1 MQVLFNIDH
10 YDAYTYLI
18 IGPISF
24 FASLLFIILNICFKE
39 ARRFPGNILII
50 ISVAELGLCV
60 HWFAS
65 GLYSP
70 SIMGVIVEDKGYFC
84 RVNSYF
90 AVTFGSIEFIYHLA
104 FLFSI
109 IIMFRNTMKEVKF
122 KQLFIVL
129 PMIIVMIV
137 VFFSFKNDNLGKNI
151 YGTCSINQVQH
162 GVKLYTLAI
171 GAYMLTGAYALL
183 ILRRFIRMTK
193 REITRQDDFY
203 SFYFNYTILIFVLY
217 TLAGLMFIIGA
228 QILECDSSGTPE
240 EKRTC
245 YKWFYFSRICNNVKV
260 FIPLWAFLLRIKDPF
275 LRKLIQRFL
284 KKGSEKDSTVNSF
297 EEEVII
303 VNNDFLINNQIK
315 EIRKGMIRTI
325 LLGLSEY
332 YGSLIFYY
340 QKIDDEQLINNL
352 RQPIGK
358 NVKSTR
364 NIPDYVEANSS
375 ERIYDCGMNS
385 FGSKQFKKIIDL
397 RKFGDIDPSF
407 SPLKNKDAINKLG
420 EIDGGSGGEFF
431 LMTHDNRFIIKTITE
446 DEEAIFKEILTNYC
460 EYLSQNNESFICR
473 IFGLFTFDFNITSQ
487 KIKLVVMENIF
498 KKHASLIDR
507 RYDLKGSIYKRETL
521 KKSQI
526 YLEADKRNKFNCTLK
541 DVDFSK
547 MDAKIELDPVDRTA
561 IINSLTSDANFFMKN
576 SIIDYSL
583 LMGLIETSRLT
594 SDQLA
599 LFEDLAKNRQVYFSK
614 DRSLVII
621 IGIIDY
627 FQLYNLS
634 KFFEKWSKKLINL
647 NCSLETSSQPSGYY
661 ARRFI
666 SFINKIIV

>member
-1 MQVLFNIDH
+1 MNVLFNIDH

-24 FASLLFIILNICFKE
+24 FASLLFIILNIYFKE

-50 ISVAELGLCV
+50 ISIAELGLCV

-70 SIMGVIVEDKGYFC
+70 SVLGVVVDEKSMFC

-90 AVTFGSIEFIYHLA
+90 AVTLASVEFYYHLA
-104 FLFSI
+104 FLISI
-109 IIMFRNTMKEVKF
+109 IIMFRNTMKEIKF
-122 KQLFIVL
+122 KGLFNVV
-129 PMIIVMIV
+129 PMLLVIASVWIAV
-137 VFFSFKNDNLGKNI
+137 SRDSLGKNI
-151 YGTCSINQVQH
+151 YGTCSMNQLKH
-162 GVKLYTLAI
+162 GVKLYSLAI
-171 GAYMLTGAYALL
+171 GVYMLAGGYALI

-193 REITRQDDFY
+193 REITRKDDFY
-203 SFYFNYTILIFVLY
+203 SFYFNYTILIFILY
-217 TLAGLMFIIGA
+217 TLVGLMFIVGT
-228 QILECDSSGTPE
+228 QILECDMTGTDD
-240 EKRTC
+240 EKTVC

-284 KKGSEKDSTVNSF
+284 RKESEKESTVNSF
-297 EEEVII
+297 EEEIVII
-303 VNNDFLINNQIK
+303 DNDFLINNQIK

-364 NIPDYVEANSS
+364 NLPDYVDFNST
-375 ERIYDCGMNS
+375 ERIYDCGMNC
-385 FGSKQFKKIIDL
+385 FGSKQFKKIIDS
-397 RKFGDIDPSF
+397 RDFGNIDPSF
-407 SPLKNKDAINKLG
+407 SPIKNKDAINKIG
-420 EIDGGSGGEFF
+420 EMDGGSGGEFF
-431 LMTHDNRFIIKTITE
+431 LMTHDKRFIIKTITE
-446 DEEAIFKEILTNYC
+446 DEEAIFKNILVNYC
-460 EYLSQNNESFICR
+460 DYIATSNGSFICR
-473 IFGLFTFDFNITSQ
+473 ILGLFTFDFNITSQ

-498 KKHASLIDR
+498 KKHSIMIDR
-507 RYDLKGSIYKRETL
+507 RYDLKGSLYKRQAL
-521 KKSQI
+521 KKTFI
-526 YLEADKRNKFNCTLK
+526 DLEADKHAKINCTLK
-541 DVDFSK
+541 DVDFANL
-547 MDAKIELDPVDRTA
+547 DDKIELEPEDRLR
-561 IINSLTSDANFFMKN
+561 IVSSLTNDANFFMRN
-576 SIIDYSL
+576 RIIDYSL
-583 LMGLIETSRLT
+583 LMGLIETSRLVPE
-594 SDQLA
+594 QIA
-599 LFEDLAKNRQVYFSK
+599 YFNELAKTQQVYFSK
-614 DRSLVII
+614 DRKLILI

-627 FQLYNLS
+627 FQLYTFA

-647 NCSLETSSQPSGYY
+647 NCNLETSSQPAGYY

-666 SFINKIIV
+666 SFVNKILA